1 MAISFF
7 TCFKQPFY
15 SLPFHLLLLISM
27 SPFKPPSNQSKREIK
42 KHYFSGNKVPSI
54 INLNFMCMP
63 FKMSLE
69 WYPDEVREYFP
80 M

>member
-1 MAISFF
+1 MAIYFF

-15 SLPFHLLLLISM
+15 SLPFHLSLLISAL
-27 SPFKPPSNQSKREIK
+27 PFKPPSNQSKKEIK
-42 KHYFSGNKVPSI
+42 KHYFLGNRVPSI

-69 WYPDEVREYFP
+69 
-80 M
+80 